1 MLPPIFQDAASD
13 GLYLILQNR
22 TPVVLIGGATT
33 ATPAAAI
40 IPLDNNFAA
49 RADAA
54 LRLWQAIAKRSVDRS
69 SDSLTPARR
78 RRLTLVLRALDAYL
92 AGETYRVIAQGLFG
106 ERRVPSDASWK
117 THDLRDRTIRLVSR
131 SARSMGGALLASPI
145 ASLRRDRSATH
156 AFRPIPAGSHMT
168 CATAPFASCA

>member
-1 MLPPIFQDAASD
+1 MRNIATLPPIFQDAASD

-40 IPLDNNFAA
+40 IPLDSNFAA

-54 LRLWQAIAKRSVDRS
+54 LRLWQTIAKRSVGRS
-69 SDSLTPARR
+69 SDSLTPVRR

-106 ERRVPSDASWK
+106 ERRVAVGCLLENTRPPGPNDPVGPYRPGPDAWWLPQTS
-117 THDLRDRTIRLVSR
+117 
-131 SARSMGGALLASPI
+131 
-145 ASLRRDRSATH
+145 
-156 AFRPIPAGSHMT
+156 
-168 CATAPFASCA
+168 

>member
-1 MLPPIFQDAASD
+1 VHNIAILPPIFQDAASD

-22 TPVVLIGGATT
+22 TPVVLIGGATM

-40 IPLDNNFAA
+40 IPLDSNFAA

-54 LRLWQAIAKRSVDRS
+54 LRLCQTIAKRSVDRS

-117 THDLRDRTIRLVSR
+117 THDLRDRTIRLVR
-131 SARSMGGALLASPI
+131 TGLDLMRGGYLKLLSH
-145 ASLRRDRSATH
+145 RRQR
-156 AFRPIPAGSHMT
+156 RR
-168 CATAPFASCA
+168 